1 MENNNEILG
10 VDILLDGDF
19 QVNQT
24 GDLYWIAGLNNLEQA
39 LVHRIRTILGSL
51 IWHPEYGTIIQ
62 NLISKPNTD
71 VLRSIIT
78 IELLRTLSEEPR
90 IAKINNLEVKEL
102 YIDTIL
108 ISLEIIPISSD
119 KPENLLLRIKI

>member
-1 MENNNEILG
+1 MEHELLG
-10 VDILLDGDF
+10 VDILLNNGDF
-19 QVNQT
+19 QVNQA
-24 GDLYWIAGLNNLEQA
+24 GDLSWTAGLDNLEQA
-39 LVHRIRTILGSL
+39 LVHRIRTVIGAL

-71 VLRSIIT
+71 VLRSIIS

-90 IAKINNLEVKEL
+90 IERINNLEVKEL
-102 YIDTIL
+102 YTDTIV

-119 KPENLLLRIKI
+119 KPENLLLRIKL

>member
-1 MENNNEILG
+1 MEHELLG
-10 VDILLDGDF
+10 VDILLNNGDF
-19 QVNQT
+19 QVNQA
-24 GDLYWIAGLNNLEQA
+24 GDLSWTAGLDNLEQA
-39 LVHRIRTILGSL
+39 LVHRIRTVIGAL

-71 VLRSIIT
+71 VLRTIIA

-90 IAKINNLEVKEL
+90 IERINNLEVKEL
-102 YIDTIL
+102 YTDTIV

-119 KPENLLLRIKI
+119 KPENLLLRIKL

>member
-1 MENNNEILG
+1 MEHELLG
-10 VDILLDGDF
+10 VDILLNNGDF
-19 QVNQT
+19 QVNQA
-24 GDLYWIAGLNNLEQA
+24 GDLTWIAGLDNLEQA
-39 LVHRIRTILGSL
+39 LVHRIRTVIGAL

-71 VLRSIIT
+71 VLRTIIA

-90 IAKINNLEVKEL
+90 IERINNLEVKEL
-102 YIDTIL
+102 YTDTIV

-119 KPENLLLRIKI
+119 KPENLLLRIKL

>member
-1 MENNNEILG
+1 MEHELLG
-10 VDILLDGDF
+10 VDILLNNGDF
-19 QVNQT
+19 QANQA
-24 GDLYWIAGLNNLEQA
+24 GDLTWIAGLDNLEQA
-39 LVHRIRTILGSL
+39 LVNRIKTVIGAL

-71 VLRSIIT
+71 VLRTIIA

-90 IAKINNLEVKEL
+90 IDRINNLEVKEL
-102 YIDTIL
+102 YTDTIV

>member
-1 MENNNEILG
+1 MEQELLG
-10 VDILLDGDF
+10 VDILLNNGDF
-19 QVNQT
+19 QANQA
-24 GDLYWIAGLNNLEQA
+24 GDLSWTAGLDNLEQA
-39 LVHRIRTILGSL
+39 LVHRIRTVIGAL

-71 VLRSIIT
+71 VLRSIIS

-90 IAKINNLEVKEL
+90 IERINNLEVKEL
-102 YIDTIL
+102 YTDTIV

>member
-1 MENNNEILG
+1 MEQELLG
-10 VDILLDGDF
+10 VDILLNNGDF
-19 QVNQT
+19 QANQA
-24 GDLYWIAGLNNLEQA
+24 GDLSWTAGLDNLEQA
-39 LVHRIRTILGSL
+39 LVHRIRTVIGAL

-71 VLRSIIT
+71 VLRSIIS

-90 IAKINNLEVKEL
+90 IERINNLEVKEL
-102 YIDTIL
+102 YTDTIV

-119 KPENLLLRIKI
+119 KPENLLLRIKL

>member
-1 MENNNEILG
+1 MEHELLG
-10 VDILLDGDF
+10 VDILLNNGDF
-19 QVNQT
+19 QANQA
-24 GDLYWIAGLNNLEQA
+24 GDLSWTAGLDNLEQA
-39 LVHRIRTILGSL
+39 LVHRIRTVIGAL

-71 VLRSIIT
+71 VLRSIIS

-90 IAKINNLEVKEL
+90 IERINNLEVKEL
-102 YIDTIL
+102 YTDTIV

-119 KPENLLLRIKI
+119 KPENLLLRIKL